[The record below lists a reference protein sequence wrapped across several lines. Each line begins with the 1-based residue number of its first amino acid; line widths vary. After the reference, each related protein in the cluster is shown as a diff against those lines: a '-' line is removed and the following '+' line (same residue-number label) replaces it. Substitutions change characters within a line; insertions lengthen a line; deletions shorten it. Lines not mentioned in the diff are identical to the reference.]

1 MVYPASTRVRLIGDP
16 TKTGISTGQVRQQG
30 NHQQLLV
37 QFMVLDQWIPVNQLE
52 PVPTQE
58 TPLDLLKI
66 RKFGMS
72 SDLRRTITHVRLTG
86 KLADVIYSMEAT
98 NTDFYAYQFKPVLKM
113 LLSPSNSLLIADE
126 VGLGKTIEAGLI
138 WTELSCRFDMR
149 RLLVICPAVLREKWQ
164 DELERRIGVKADIV
178 DATELHKRLKRPDSA
193 ERGFALIASLQGLR
207 PNRGWDNEDKKGHK
221 VASSR
226 LAQFLQEHEN
236 EESLVDL
243 LIIDEAHYLR
253 NPETKTNQ
261 LGHLFRSVS
270 DYVCFLSATPV
281 HNKNKDLFAVL
292 NILDSDTFR
301 HQDDFEA
308 ILKANAP
315 LVRAR
320 DIALSQTP
328 DFDEMKLL
336 IETAQ
341 MHPLLTG
348 NRQLSFLQAFLE
360 KADMSLHENRSH
372 VAYRLETVNLL
383 GHTVTR
389 TRKREVKEWSVVR
402 EPIDEAITMN
412 PIESDFYTA
421 VTDIVHEYSLDR
433 DINAPFLL
441 ATPQRLITSC
451 MPAALHSWQKRT
463 MELDPFQ
470 DPSEEKGNE
479 HSNKMGPLTERLS
492 SLSHDLAS
500 VKTLTANDSKY
511 RRLVEILTDYF
522 KEHSNEKVVLFTSF
536 RATIAYLSDR
546 LTKDGITSI
555 SLMGGGKISKDEIIK
570 QFAMP
575 DGPQVLLSSEVGGE
589 GVDLQFCRVIV
600 NYDMPWNPMRVEQR
614 IGRIDRLGQKAPK
627 ITIWNLYYEETIDA
641 RIYQRLYKKLDL
653 CRHSLG
659 DFEAILGDQIRVLT
673 IDLLRGDLSP
683 KQQEERI
690 EQTALALEN
699 LRKEEERLEQGA
711 SQLLAYGDYIL
722 NQIKAARDLH
732 RWISDNDIKSYVL
745 DYVRQNYPGGHIQA
759 TNQEEDEYEF
769 GLTNQAKIALE
780 EFIKKKKLTK
790 DTNFIRATSTP
801 VICKFQNKVS
811 GALKERAE
819 IISQFH
825 PLVRFVSS
833 QIEEGNQKLRP
844 AVAVQI
850 PQSELAGSHTSGTYV
865 ISGALWSVSG
875 VQSSER
881 LVFLGKKISSSRK
894 ILTELESEQ
903 LIVCAAMEGKDWL
916 EARTS
921 LDVEK
926 AYEIAND
933 LLFSTL
939 RNNFDE
945 YVAEITAQN
954 EDRVDVQERT
964 LRQHLETQRY
974 KLNVIRQNHAFMN
987 RTSLVKAT
995 EGRIKKLE
1003 DRIEKKLL
1011 EIEKLRAITY
1021 RYEEICVAVIK
1032 LG

>member
-1 MVYPASTRVRLIGDP
+1 MAYPSSTRVRLIGDP

-37 QFMVLDQWIPVNQLE
+37 QFMVLDQWIPVDQLE

-58 TPLDLLKI
+58 TPLDLLRN
-66 RKFGMS
+66 RKFGMA

-164 DELERRIGVKADIV
+164 DELERRMGVKADIV

-207 PNRGWDNEDKKGHK
+207 PNKGWDNEEKKGHK

-236 EESLVDL
+236 EESLIDL

-261 LGHLFRSVS
+261 LGHLFKSVS

-281 HNKNKDLFAVL
+281 HNKNKDLFSVL
-292 NILDSDTFR
+292 NILDPDTFR

-308 ILKANAP
+308 ILQANAP

-320 DIALSQTP
+320 DIALSQSP
-328 DFDEMKLL
+328 DFDKMKLL

-360 KADMSLHENRSH
+360 KSDMSLHENRSH

-389 TRKREVKEWSVVR
+389 TRKREVKEWSVIR
-402 EPIDEAITMN
+402 EPIDEAITMS
-412 PIESDFYTA
+412 PVEREFYTA
-421 VTDIVHEYSLDR
+421 VTDIVHEYSLEH

-441 ATPQRLITSC
+441 ATPQRLITSS
-451 MPAALHSWQKRT
+451 MPAALHSWQKRM
-463 MELDPFQ
+463 MEQDPF
-470 DPSEEKGNE
+470 EESGDEKKIE
-479 HSNKMGPLTERLS
+479 LGPLTECLS

-500 VKTLTANDSKY
+500 VKTLTAYDSKY
-511 RRLVEILTDYF
+511 KRLVEILTDYF
-522 KEHSNEKVVLFTSF
+522 KEHPNEKVVLFTSF
-536 RATIAYLSDR
+536 RATIAYLFDR

-555 SLMGGGKISKDEIIK
+555 SLMGGGKVSKDEIIK
-570 QFAMP
+570 QFATP

-589 GVDLQFCRVIV
+589 GIDLQFCRVIV

-641 RIYQRLYKKLDL
+641 RIYERLYKKLDL

-659 DFEAILGDQIRVLT
+659 DFEAILGDQIRILT
-673 IDLLRGDLSP
+673 IDLLRGHLSP

-690 EQTALALEN
+690 EQTAIALEN
-699 LRKEEERLEQGA
+699 IRKEEERLEQGA

-745 DYVRQNYPGGHIQA
+745 DYIRQNFPGGSIHAIDQSIG
-759 TNQEEDEYEF
+759 EYEI
-769 GLTNQAKIALE
+769 GLTNEAKIALE
-780 EFIKKKKLTK
+780 DFIKRKKLSK
-790 DTNFIRATSTP
+790 DTNLLRATSSP
-801 VICKFQNKVS
+801 VICRFQNKVS
-811 GALKERAE
+811 GALRDRAE

-833 QIEEGNQKLRP
+833 QIEEGSQKLRP

-850 PQSELAGSHTSGTYV
+850 LRGELPASYTNGTY
-865 ISGALWSVSG
+865 IIAGALWSVSG

-881 LVFLGKKISSSRK
+881 LVFLGKNISSNRK
-894 ILTELESEQ
+894 ILTEIESEQ
-903 LIVCAAMEGKDWL
+903 LIVCAAMDGKDWL
-916 EARTS
+916 EARTAV
-921 LDVEK
+921 DIEK
-926 AYEIAND
+926 AYDIGNNM
-933 LLFSTL
+933 LFSSL

-964 LRQHLETQRY
+964 LRQHLDTQRY
-974 KLNVIRQNHAFMN
+974 KWGVIRQNHANMN
-987 RTSLVKAT
+987 RSSLVKAT
-995 EGRIKKLE
+995 EGRIRKLE
-1003 DRIEKKLL
+1003 DRIQKKLL
-1011 EIEKLRAITY
+1011 ELEKLRSITY

-1032 LG
+1032 LA